1 MIPDLPEHPLLDGSE
16 GTLSQFMDF
25 VTSMSDDDITEL
37 SAIQRYMRTWLED
50 ESLILNTVYQ
60 DSTTNIDRIGDDIL
74 LTKSHARMAERIQ
87 KVVFDYLL
95 NPTDGPKVMI
105 GLFNTNE
112 GESFPRSSSANNPNY
127 NILAYFQ
134 IESDGEG
141 NVVFDTRFRIDSYEY
156 KPPEVQDVNHP
167 PGEQKFDSVAKL
179 VDFWGMTVEET
190 DLDEEC
196 QISLLT
202 LSLNPEELHLMDLLN
217 WTQFPINLLGVSL

>member
-1 MIPDLPEHPLLDGSE
+1 MKKRTLLDGSE

-37 SAIQRYMRTWLED
+37 SDITTYMRTWLED
-50 ESLILNTVYQ
+50 ESLILNTFYE
-60 DSTTNIDRIGDDIL
+60 DSTTKINRIGDDIL
-74 LTKSHARMAERIQ
+74 LTKSHARMAEGIQ

-95 NPTDGPKVMI
+95 NPTNGPKVMI

-112 GESFPRSSSANNPNY
+112 GFVDNPNY

-134 IESDGEG
+134 IEYDGEG

-156 KPPEVQDVNHP
+156 KPPQVQDVDHP

-190 DLDEEC
+190 DVDEEC

-202 LSLNPEELHLMDLLN
+202 LSLKPEELHSMDLLN

>member
-1 MIPDLPEHPLLDGSE
+1 MKKRTLLDGSE

-37 SAIQRYMRTWLED
+37 SDITTYMRTWLED

-74 LTKSHARMAERIQ
+74 LTKSHARMAEGIQ

-95 NPTDGPKVMI
+95 NPTNGPKVMI

-112 GESFPRSSSANNPNY
+112 GFVDNPNY

-134 IESDGEG
+134 IEYDGEG

-156 KPPEVQDVNHP
+156 KPPEVQDVDHP
-167 PGEQKFDSVAKL
+167 PGGQKFDVAEL

-190 DLDEEC
+190 DVDEEC

-202 LSLNPEELHLMDLLN
+202 LSLKPEELHSMDLLN

>member
-1 MIPDLPEHPLLDGSE
+1 MKKRTLLDGSE

-112 GESFPRSSSANNPNY
+112 GFVDNPNY

-134 IESDGEG
+134 IEYDGEG

-156 KPPEVQDVNHP
+156 KPPQVQDVDHP

-202 LSLNPEELHLMDLLN
+202 LSLKPEELHSMDLLN

>member
-1 MIPDLPEHPLLDGSE
+1 VIPDWMKKRTLLDGSE

-37 SAIQRYMRTWLED
+37 SDITTYMRTWLED
-50 ESLILNTVYQ
+50 ESLILNTFYE
-60 DSTTNIDRIGDDIL
+60 DSTTKINRFGDDIL
-74 LTKSHARMAERIQ
+74 LTKSHARMAEGIQ

-95 NPTDGPKVMI
+95 NPTNGPKVMI

-112 GESFPRSSSANNPNY
+112 GFVDNPNY

-134 IESDGEG
+134 IEYDGEG

-156 KPPEVQDVNHP
+156 KPPEVQDVDHP
-167 PGEQKFDSVAKL
+167 PGGQKFDVAEL

-190 DLDEEC
+190 DVDEEC

-202 LSLNPEELHLMDLLN
+202 LSLKPEELHSMDLLN

>member
-1 MIPDLPEHPLLDGSE
+1 MKKRTLLDGSE

-50 ESLILNTVYQ
+50 ESLILNTFYE
-60 DSTTNIDRIGDDIL
+60 DSTTKINRIGDDIL
-74 LTKSHARMAERIQ
+74 LTKSHARMAEGIQ

-95 NPTDGPKVMI
+95 NPTNGPKVMI

-112 GESFPRSSSANNPNY
+112 GFVDNPNY

-134 IESDGEG
+134 IEYDGEG

-156 KPPEVQDVNHP
+156 KPPEVQDVDHP
-167 PGEQKFDSVAKL
+167 PGGQKFDVAEL

-190 DLDEEC
+190 DVDEEC

-202 LSLNPEELHLMDLLN
+202 LSLKPEELHSMDLLN

>member
-1 MIPDLPEHPLLDGSE
+1 VIPDLPEHPLLDGSE

-37 SAIQRYMRTWLED
+37 SDITTYMRTWLED
-50 ESLILNTVYQ
+50 ESLILNTFYE
-60 DSTTNIDRIGDDIL
+60 DSTTKINRIGDDIL
-74 LTKSHARMAERIQ
+74 LTKSHARMAEGIQ

-95 NPTDGPKVMI
+95 NPTNGPKVMI

-112 GESFPRSSSANNPNY
+112 GFVDNPNY

-134 IESDGEG
+134 IEYDGEG

-156 KPPEVQDVNHP
+156 KPPEVQDVDHP
-167 PGEQKFDSVAKL
+167 PGGQKFDVAEL

-190 DLDEEC
+190 DVDEEC

-202 LSLNPEELHLMDLLN
+202 LSLKPEELHSMDLLN

>member
-1 MIPDLPEHPLLDGSE
+1 MKKRTLLDGSE

-37 SAIQRYMRTWLED
+37 SDITTYMRTWLED
-50 ESLILNTVYQ
+50 ESLILNTFYE
-60 DSTTNIDRIGDDIL
+60 DSTTKINRIGDDIL

-95 NPTDGPKVMI
+95 NPTNGPKVMI

-112 GESFPRSSSANNPNY
+112 GFVDNPNY

-134 IESDGEG
+134 IEYDGEG

-167 PGEQKFDSVAKL
+167 PGEQKFDVAEL

-190 DLDEEC
+190 DVDEEC

-202 LSLNPEELHLMDLLN
+202 LSLKPEELHSMDLLN

>member
-1 MIPDLPEHPLLDGSE
+1 MKKRTLLDGSE

-37 SAIQRYMRTWLED
+37 SDITTYMRTWLED
-50 ESLILNTVYQ
+50 ESLILNTFYE
-60 DSTTNIDRIGDDIL
+60 DSTTKINRIGDDIL
-74 LTKSHARMAERIQ
+74 LTKSHARMAEGIQ

-95 NPTDGPKVMI
+95 NPTNGPKVMI

-112 GESFPRSSSANNPNY
+112 GFVDNPNY

-134 IESDGEG
+134 IEYDGEG

-156 KPPEVQDVNHP
+156 KPPEVQDVDHP
-167 PGEQKFDSVAKL
+167 PGGQKFDVAEL

-190 DLDEEC
+190 DVDEEC

-202 LSLNPEELHLMDLLN
+202 LSLKPEELHSMDLLN

>member
-1 MIPDLPEHPLLDGSE
+1 MKKRTLLDGSE

-37 SAIQRYMRTWLED
+37 SDITTYMRTWLED
-50 ESLILNTVYQ
+50 ESLILNTFYE
-60 DSTTNIDRIGDDIL
+60 DSTTKINRIGDDIL
-74 LTKSHARMAERIQ
+74 LTKSHARMAEGIQ

-95 NPTDGPKVMI
+95 NPTNGPKVMI

-112 GESFPRSSSANNPNY
+112 GFVDNPNY

-134 IESDGEG
+134 IEYDGEG

-156 KPPEVQDVNHP
+156 KPPEVQDVDHP
-167 PGEQKFDSVAKL
+167 PGGQKFDVAEL

-202 LSLNPEELHLMDLLN
+202 LSLKPEELHSMDLLN

>member
-1 MIPDLPEHPLLDGSE
+1 MKKRTLLDGSE

-37 SAIQRYMRTWLED
+37 SDITTYMRTWLED
-50 ESLILNTVYQ
+50 ESLILNTFYE
-60 DSTTNIDRIGDDIL
+60 DSTTKINRIGDDIL
-74 LTKSHARMAERIQ
+74 LTKSHARMAEGIQ

-95 NPTDGPKVMI
+95 NPTNGPKVMI

-112 GESFPRSSSANNPNY
+112 GFVDNPNY

-134 IESDGEG
+134 IEYDGEG

-156 KPPEVQDVNHP
+156 KPPEVQDVDHP

-190 DLDEEC
+190 DVDEEC

-202 LSLNPEELHLMDLLN
+202 LSLKPEELHSMDLLN

>member
-1 MIPDLPEHPLLDGSE
+1 MKKRTLLDGSE

-37 SAIQRYMRTWLED
+37 SDITTYMRTWLED
-50 ESLILNTVYQ
+50 ESLILNTFYE
-60 DSTTNIDRIGDDIL
+60 DSTTKINRIGDDIL
-74 LTKSHARMAERIQ
+74 LTKSHARMAEGIQ

-95 NPTDGPKVMI
+95 NPTNGPKVMI

-112 GESFPRSSSANNPNY
+112 GFVDNPNY

-134 IESDGEG
+134 IEYDGEG

-156 KPPEVQDVNHP
+156 KPPEVQDVDRP
-167 PGEQKFDSVAKL
+167 PGGQKFDVAEL

-190 DLDEEC
+190 DVDEEC

-202 LSLNPEELHLMDLLN
+202 LSLKPEELHSMDLLN

>member
-1 MIPDLPEHPLLDGSE
+1 VIPDWMKKRTLLDGSE

-37 SAIQRYMRTWLED
+37 SDITTYMRTWLED
-50 ESLILNTVYQ
+50 ESLILNTFYE
-60 DSTTNIDRIGDDIL
+60 DSTTKINRIGDDIL
-74 LTKSHARMAERIQ
+74 LTKSHARMAEGIQ

-95 NPTDGPKVMI
+95 NPTNGPKVMI

-112 GESFPRSSSANNPNY
+112 GFVDNPNY

-134 IESDGEG
+134 IEYDGEG

-156 KPPEVQDVNHP
+156 KPPEVQDVDHP
-167 PGEQKFDSVAKL
+167 PGGQKFDVAEL

-190 DLDEEC
+190 DVDEEC

-202 LSLNPEELHLMDLLN
+202 LSLKPEELHSMDLLN

>member
-1 MIPDLPEHPLLDGSE
+1 MKKRTLLDGSE

-37 SAIQRYMRTWLED
+37 SDITTYMRTWLED
-50 ESLILNTVYQ
+50 ESLILNTFYE
-60 DSTTNIDRIGDDIL
+60 DSTTKINRIGDDIL
-74 LTKSHARMAERIQ
+74 LTKSHARMAEGIQ

-95 NPTDGPKVMI
+95 NPTNGPKVMI

-112 GESFPRSSSANNPNY
+112 GFVDNPNY

-134 IESDGEG
+134 IEYDGEG

-167 PGEQKFDSVAKL
+167 PGEQKFDVAEL

-190 DLDEEC
+190 DVDEEC

-202 LSLNPEELHLMDLLN
+202 LSLKPEELHSMDLLN